1 MRNFIHINPKNLE
14 EASDLLKEGRTR
26 LLAGGTDLLG
36 ELKDEVLPEYPERI
50 VNLKSIPGLCH
61 IREEED
67 GLHIGAL
74 VPLREIAQ
82 SPLVQ
87 NVCPAAAQAAAS
99 VASPLI
105 RNSATLGGN
114 LFQEVRCWYY
124 RCPSQNGG
132 AVMCARKGGERC
144 YAAVGESRYHSIFG
158 GTKVRTTPCTSK
170 CPAEVDIPAYM
181 ERLRA
186 GDIEGAARILLRNNP
201 IPAVTSRVCTHFC
214 QEGCSR
220 NQVDERVGT
229 GQVERFLGDYI
240 LEHADRLMAPP
251 EKETGHRIAVVG
263 AGPAGLSAAFYL
275 RQAGHSVR
283 VYEKM
288 PEPGGLLRYAI
299 PAYRLP
305 KEVVQK
311 LTDALRG
318 MGVEFQCGTNVG
330 TDISM
335 EELSRTYDRVF
346 AAPGAWKKTVIGMGG
361 EELTRFGLEFLVE
374 VKGWMQDKPGKRVAV
389 VGGGNVA
396 VDVAVTAK
404 RLGAEQVTMISLE
417 SREEL
422 PATREELERAEQEG
436 VRLMPSWGP
445 TEVCRQGDAIRGI
458 RLRRCLSVR
467 DEKGRFS
474 PVYDDGDCEEVAC
487 DAILL
492 CVGQQTDL
500 SFLGQDFMLEQNRGR
515 IAADAATQEASD
527 PRVYAGGDVVTGPAT
542 VVGALAAGR
551 RAAACITASFGDGT
565 VGREEEPA
573 GGLLHFSEKACRPS
587 RTAKLHIR
595 PMEELAV
602 DLEDDFGLSREE
614 VLAEAERCLNC
625 GCLAVNPSDMAAVLM
640 CLDGEIVTNMRR
652 ISARELLGNPVR
664 AAEVLEPGE
673 IMKEAIIPDKWKG
686 WMTSYRKFRDR
697 KSIDFATVSLASAYR
712 LEEGKIKEARI
723 ILGAVAPVPVEA
735 EKAET
740 CLAGKSADAETA
752 EAAAEAALAGAF
764 AARDN
769 QYKILIAKS
778 LVRQSVLACAD
789 AKGGRR

>member
-318 MGVEFQCGTNVG
+318 MGVKFQCGTNVG

-346 AAPGAWKKTVIGMGG
+346 AAPGAWKK
-361 EELTRFGLEFLVE
+361 
-374 VKGWMQDKPGKRVAV
+374 Q
-389 VGGGNVA
+389 
-396 VDVAVTAK
+396 
-404 RLGAEQVTMISLE
+404 
-417 SREEL
+417 
-422 PATREELERAEQEG
+422 
-436 VRLMPSWGP
+436 
-445 TEVCRQGDAIRGI
+445 
-458 RLRRCLSVR
+458 
-467 DEKGRFS
+467 
-474 PVYDDGDCEEVAC
+474 
-487 DAILL
+487 
-492 CVGQQTDL
+492 
-500 SFLGQDFMLEQNRGR
+500 
-515 IAADAATQEASD
+515 
-527 PRVYAGGDVVTGPAT
+527 
-542 VVGALAAGR
+542 
-551 RAAACITASFGDGT
+551 
-565 VGREEEPA
+565 
-573 GGLLHFSEKACRPS
+573 
-587 RTAKLHIR
+587 
-595 PMEELAV
+595 
-602 DLEDDFGLSREE
+602 
-614 VLAEAERCLNC
+614 
-625 GCLAVNPSDMAAVLM
+625 
-640 CLDGEIVTNMRR
+640 
-652 ISARELLGNPVR
+652 
-664 AAEVLEPGE
+664 
-673 IMKEAIIPDKWKG
+673 
-686 WMTSYRKFRDR
+686 
-697 KSIDFATVSLASAYR
+697 
-712 LEEGKIKEARI
+712 
-723 ILGAVAPVPVEA
+723 
-735 EKAET
+735 
-740 CLAGKSADAETA
+740 
-752 EAAAEAALAGAF
+752 
-764 AARDN
+764 
-769 QYKILIAKS
+769 
-778 LVRQSVLACAD
+778 
-789 AKGGRR
+789 